1 LSHLLAISLFVS
13 IADFLQQKVKGEL
26 PTIQFPFIV
35 QPAHQSIFFFVSVDR
50 RRRVSILRRMMKSA
64 KNISL
69 LGLPRKHSEASFL
82 HRDTTFKRKKKQ
94 VEKKSKE
101 ESKSPSHFMHDPR

>member
-1 LSHLLAISLFVS
+1 
-13 IADFLQQKVKGEL
+13 
-26 PTIQFPFIV
+26 
-35 QPAHQSIFFFVSVDR
+35 
-50 RRRVSILRRMMKSA
+50 MMKSA